1 MLIICSCMCY
11 SYILHINLLSG
22 IWFTNIFSLSVGSLF
37 ILLIISF
44 AVQNLLVW
52 CGLIAYFC
60 FCWLAFSVRSKKS
73 LPNFSLLSLML
84 VVDLSYKD
92 FCNIELHFLYTHFVE
107 RFYHKWT
114 LNFAKWFFCIC
125 WDNHFILHF
134 VNVVY
139 HWLTCRC
146 WTIIASLE
154 WILLDHVIWF
164 S

>member
-1 MLIICSCMCY
+1 MCY

-60 FCWLAFSVRSKKS
+60 FCCLAFSVRSKKS

-107 RFYHKWT
+107 RFYHKWI